1 MNSFV
6 FFALEK
12 LKENSCLSHVGLTMW
27 QLFSLVCQHF
37 FGSFVSYTYLVKVG
51 GGGDSVWVESRWDK
65 RKSFLLKTI
74 EAEKNQRLCALS
86 DESMKLCMQF
96 LHDIVNL
103 FFGGGTTLW

>member
-1 MNSFV
+1 M
-6 FFALEK
+6 
-12 LKENSCLSHVGLTMW
+12 
-27 QLFSLVCQHF
+27 
-37 FGSFVSYTYLVKVG
+37 
-51 GGGDSVWVESRWDK
+51 WVESRWDK